1 MTVISRPLE
10 QEERLLLRGRAVGLC
25 AQLLTEDADLQEVSL
40 ELREVLSRLEDAP
53 SLRRLEA
60 FLAVATPGRPFP
72 TGLAPYETSHERG
85 PGSAGGPT
93 FQMADIAGFYRAFG
107 FEVSGERPDHI
118 VPELEFVALL
128 LVKEAYAR
136 MAGQGEPAEVCSTA
150 RKTFLE
156 EHLGVW
162 LRELSRRSREAQ
174 DGIHLQELISL
185 VLVLAGP

>member
-1 MTVISRPLE
+1 MTAGSRSLE
-10 QEERLLLRGRAVGLC
+10 QEERLLVRGRAVGLC
-25 AQLLTEDADLQEVSL
+25 ARLLTEDADLQEAFL

-53 SLRRLEA
+53 SLHRLDA
-60 FLAVATPGRPFP
+60 ALAAARPGRTFP

-128 LVKEAYAR
+128 LVKEGYAR
-136 MAGQGEPAEVCSTA
+136 MSGEIEGAELCATA
-150 RKTFLE
+150 RGKFVA
-156 EHLGVW
+156 EHVGAW
-162 LRELSRRSREAQ
+162 LPSFAARAREAQ
-174 DGIHLQELISL
+174 GGESLQELISL
-185 VLVLAGP
+185 VLVLTGS